1 MLALASTLAAAEVG
15 GWLCCLGYA
24 AAVGEWDGE
33 LEERTSWLLWASTNS
48 SKKVRSSS
56 WALLAAS
63 WLATASYFTALL
75 PSLAATADGGCCLGL
90 TVSKALP
97 V

>member
-1 MLALASTLAAAEVG
+1 MA

-24 AAVGEWDGE
+24 AAMGEWDGE
-33 LEERTSWLLWASTNS
+33 LEERTSWLSWTSTSS
-48 SKKVRSSS
+48 SKKLMSSS

-63 WLATASYFTALL
+63 WLAAASYFTALL
-75 PSLAATADGGCCLGL
+75 PSLAATADRGCCLGL
-90 TVSKALP
+90 AVSKALP